1 MKFISILFHFGMIT
15 GTIWTGGFLFLTS
28 CLVADSKWER
38 IGEIQTPD
46 GSSRISYPKDSF
58 SNFVRNLPLKPDST
72 LWTFQKR
79 NIIHRYDTL
88 AVLNVPL
95 LFQDDLEQCAD
106 FTMRIWAEYHKQKGN
121 LDRFYLFDYNGRK
134 KSFRES
140 GLSYVSFLR
149 KSFVSSNSYSLKKGG
164 LGIEEA
170 DLRPGDLFVQNE
182 TGGIGHVSMILDAA
196 ENSNRERFYLI
207 GFSFMPAQEMH
218 IEKAPKKFG
227 SKGWFTYKGFIKHLE
242 EFYPYGTPV
251 LRRFPEK

>member
-1 MKFISILFHFGMIT
+1 MIA
-15 GTIWTGGFLFLTS
+15 GTIGAGSFLLPAS
-28 CLVADSKWER
+28 CVEADSKWEK
-38 IGEIQTPD
+38 IGEIQTPE
-46 GSSRISYPKDSF
+46 GSSRISYAKGSF
-58 SNFVRNLPLKPDST
+58 SDFVRNLPLKSDST

-79 NIIHRYDTL
+79 NIIDRYDTL

-95 LFQDDLEQCAD
+95 LFQEDLEQCAD
-106 FTMRIWAEYHKQKGN
+106 FTMRVWAEYHKQKRI

-140 GLSYVSFLR
+140 GLSYAAFLK

-164 LGIEEA
+164 LSIDEA

-182 TGGIGHVSMILDAA
+182 TGGIGHVSMVLDAA

-242 EFYPYGTPV
+242 ESYPYGAPV
-251 LRRFPEK
+251 LRRFPER